1 MCFRKHWPALPALA
15 LVLVAFGCGKKAE
28 STGLDPNTELNEE
41 QKQEVTDLNQ
51 QRKEEWQTTPK
62 R

>member
-1 MCFRKHWPALPALA
+1 MCFRKHLPALLALA
-15 LVLVAFGCGKKAE
+15 LVSIAFGCGKKAE

-41 QKQEVTDLNQ
+41 QKQQVNDLNQ
-51 QRKEEWQTTPK
+51 QRQEEWKTTPK